1 MQTYPQYYPQMNN
14 YGQQYNPQ
22 QPYMDR
28 LASLQQY
35 QQNLQPTQ
43 MSVANQMTGT
53 FPQFQ
58 GLNGKVVDAVEQIT
72 ANDVPM
78 DGSFAI
84 FPKKDMSEI
93 YLKSWTPNVTIATV
107 VFKPVLKEQANEST
121 PIQPEMKIGMDNEV
135 TEVFIQRFD
144 ELKNKIE
151 ELEKSMTKPMTKTT
165 ISKTKKDGDS

>member
-28 LASLQQY
+28 LAGLQQY
-35 QQNLQPTQ
+35 QQTLQQPQ
-43 MSVANQMTGT
+43 MQMQ
-53 FPQFQ
+53 PQQ
-58 GLNGKVVDAVEQIT
+58 MPVGLNGKMVDVVDQIT

-78 DGSFAI
+78 DGSVAI

-93 YLKSWTPNVTIATV
+93 YLKSWNPNGTIATV
-107 VFKPVLKEQANEST
+107 VYHPVMEEPSNSAPVRDNL
-121 PIQPEMKIGMDNEV
+121 KIGLSDEV
-135 TEVFIQRFD
+135 TEIFMQKFD
-144 ELKNKIE
+144 ELANKIE

-165 ISKTKKDGDS
+165 VSRTKKESEA

>member
-28 LASLQQY
+28 LAGLQQY
-35 QQNLQPTQ
+35 QQTLQQPQ
-43 MSVANQMTGT
+43 MQMQ
-53 FPQFQ
+53 PQQ
-58 GLNGKVVDAVEQIT
+58 MQIGLNGKMVDVVDQIT

-78 DGSFAI
+78 DGSVAI

-93 YLKSWTPNVTIATV
+93 YLKSWTPNGTIATV
-107 VFKPVLKEQANEST
+107 VFRPVMEDSGNTAPVQDNL
-121 PIQPEMKIGMDNEV
+121 KIGLSDEV
-135 TEVFIQRFD
+135 TEIFMQKFD
-144 ELKNKIE
+144 ELANKIE

-165 ISKTKKDGDS
+165 VSRTKKESEA

>member
-43 MSVANQMTGT
+43 MSGANQMTGT

-58 GLNGKVVDAVEQIT
+58 GLSGKVVDAVEQIT

-93 YLKSWTPNVTIATV
+93 YLKSWTPN
-107 VFKPVLKEQANEST
+107 
-121 PIQPEMKIGMDNEV
+121 M
-135 TEVFIQRFD
+135 
-144 ELKNKIE
+144 
-151 ELEKSMTKPMTKTT
+151 
-165 ISKTKKDGDS
+165 